1 MKNRL
6 RIHNCLAKSIYLPIS
21 VLMAGFCLAACSWSK
36 DGDECRSALRQLDE
50 TLGQRKVY
58 EQYLLDRV
66 SVLIS
71 VRSENG
77 DSVQIYNLNR
87 RIAKEFIS
95 YSVDSTMKYLGEC
108 RKIATGLG
116 DRAMI
121 LESDIMI
128 AEEYTLAGYHLEAN
142 ELLRT
147 IDPGKLPEN
156 LVYPYYEAQHNL
168 AKELLLYATDP
179 VIVKRQDS
187 LRTFYRDKLF
197 SYVERGSYEWVRLK
211 IEEAV
216 QAGRTEAAKELA
228 SGLVDICEKGSHEYA
243 IACYLYQELLDRNTF
258 DEEKTLWLIRSA
270 LTDVMC
276 ATKDYASLNE
286 LAAELFRNG
295 DIDRSFEYTADYCMP
310 DAIFFGGKLRPWQ
323 ISQVFPDI
331 GRAYQNKNDRWQKQV
346 NKMIIGMVS
355 LMIILILLMII
366 IYLRQQVLVKTRK
379 ALSASYIEIEH
390 QNSNLLEANRKLSD
404 LNCKIME
411 SDKVKQEYIALFLGI
426 LSENISKSRQY
437 NNHILKYIR
446 RGNVKE
452 IESEIESLPP
462 IDDDIL
468 EFYKMFDRTFLNLYP
483 GFVDRFNALLC
494 DGESVLPKGDDCLT
508 PELRVF
514 ALIKLGISDSSK
526 IASLLHYS
534 ANTIYN
540 YRAKIKNKAR
550 GDRAAFEDAV
560 RML

>member
-1 MKNRL
+1 MKNWL
-6 RIHNCLAKSIYLPIS
+6 RMHNCFSKSMRFHIS
-21 VLMAGFCLAACSWSK
+21 VLITGICLAACSGSPE
-36 DGDECRSALRQLDE
+36 GDACRSALRQLDE
-50 TLGQRKVY
+50 TLAQKEVY

-66 SVLIS
+66 AVLRSVK
-71 VRSENG
+71 SEHG

-95 YSVDSTMKYLGEC
+95 YSMDSTMMYLGEC
-108 RKIATGLG
+108 RKIASGLG
-116 DRAMI
+116 DRTMM

-147 IDPGKLPEN
+147 IDPGALPES
-156 LVYPYYEAQHNL
+156 LLYPYYEAQHNL

-179 VIVKRQDS
+179 LIVKRQDS
-187 LRTFYRDKLF
+187 LRTCYRNLLF
-197 SYVERGSYEWVRLK
+197 GYVEHGSYEWVRLK

-216 QAGRTEAAKELA
+216 QSGRTEEAKGLA
-228 SGLVDICEKGSHEYA
+228 SGLIDMCEKGSHEYA
-243 IACYLYQELLDRNTF
+243 IACYLYQELLDRDAF
-258 DEEKTLWLIRSA
+258 REEKTLWLIRSA
-270 LTDVMC
+270 LTDAMC

-286 LAAELFRNG
+286 LAEELFRDG
-295 DIDRSFEYTADYCMP
+295 DIDRAFEYTADYCMP

-331 GRAYQNKNDRWQKQV
+331 GRAYQDKNDRWQRQV
-346 NKMIIGMVS
+346 NMLIIAMVS
-355 LMIILILLMII
+355 MMAILILLMVI

-390 QNSNLLEANRKLSD
+390 QNSDLLEANRKLSD
-404 LNCKIME
+404 LNSKIME

-426 LSENISKSRQY
+426 LSENINKSRQY
-437 NNHILKYIR
+437 KNHVLRYIR

-462 IDDDIL
+462 IDDDII

-483 GFVDRFNALLC
+483 GFVDRFNSLLC
-494 DGESVLPKGDDCLT
+494 EGEAVLPKGDDCLT

-550 GDRAAFEDAV
+550 GDRSAFEDAV
-560 RML
+560 RMI